1 MILRCYQPTICSFH
15 IWFPVLVLSGKTMRA
30 DIVLQLIKMLVMVIK
45 IETKY
50 VVDLDRM
57 GLKPNF
63 FAIRE
68 A

>member
-1 MILRCYQPTICSFH
+1 
-15 IWFPVLVLSGKTMRA
+15 MRA
-30 DIVLQLIKMLVMVIK
+30 DIVLQLIKTLVMVIK

-57 GLKPNF
+57 GLEPNF